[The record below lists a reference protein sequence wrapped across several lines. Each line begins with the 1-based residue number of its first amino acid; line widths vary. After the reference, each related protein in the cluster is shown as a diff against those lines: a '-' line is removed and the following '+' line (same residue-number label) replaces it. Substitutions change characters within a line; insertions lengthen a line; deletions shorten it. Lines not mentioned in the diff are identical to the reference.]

1 MASSDKIAR
10 LFLWGITSGLGIAA
24 LFAGD
29 AHADLKDAERMKKP
43 GPKKEERI
51 RKAIAAAR
59 RAVQVTGVPLSV
71 MLAIWDT
78 ESDFVPGAI
87 NREAERYGYAWGLGQ
102 ILATTA
108 LDLSKRFPKTGALL
122 WPKYNPLL
130 PESLLD
136 PETNAGFSAFHISQ
150 SLKKF
155 AGDIYKAVAAYHQGN
170 ATIERLV
177 RNFGANWEA
186 HLKPNGA
193 DYIKKFRT
201 KWPHYRPYDELQ
213 TLVS

>member
-10 LFLWGITSGLGIAA
+10 LFLWGITSGLGIVA
-24 LFAGD
+24 LFGGD
-29 AHADLKDAERMKKP
+29 ANADLKDAAKMKKP
-43 GPKKEERI
+43 SPKKEERI
-51 RKAIAAAR
+51 RRAIAAAR

-71 MLAIWDT
+71 LLSLWDT
-78 ESDFVPGAI
+78 ESDFVPGAL
-87 NREAERYGYAWGLGQ
+87 NREAEAYGYAWGLGQ

-136 PETNAGFSAFHISQ
+136 PETNAGFSAFHVSQ

-155 AGDIYKAVAAYHQGN
+155 AGDTYKAVAAYHQGN
-170 ATIERLV
+170 AKIERLV
-177 RNFGANWEA
+177 RDFGANWEA
-186 HLKPNGA
+186 HLPPRGA
-193 DYIKKFRT
+193 DYVKKFRE
-201 KWPHYRPYDELQ
+201 KWPFYRSYDESE
-213 TLVS
+213 TLTS